1 MTTPTETTPR
11 PDRYRAL
18 IAQIVTLTLKGQIRS
33 KEQVYQ
39 MLNEG
44 VAIGTG
50 ELFERCLEAEVSQ
63 TQQLAE
69 METDELKQAKATR
82 QLRALK
88 TIQGEWERWQAQN
101 RVQAVLI
108 SAMASIQSAPGDD
121 RPRTLLQVID
131 PNEAQPL
138 TTEQVRQLA
147 KQLQTVP
154 EGEVQALGTAIAQGL
169 ADWETLEPHLVS
181 WLYEQSRNPLGF
193 GGVSEQRGPW
203 ALWAKHTQQ
212 PLLRSLLTTLANDRP
227 LADFLAAAADLTA
240 ADWLALTITLQ
251 WLQRGLV
258 RWFDRQPYDP
268 KLGKQFSI
276 ATFLTF
282 AVLWGQLANTVEQ
295 AAIVSAE
302 LQQTLANSCFQ
313 VMLQTL
319 RAFAQQPYFPLY
331 GGIFALFSTARL
343 RDTLDYLDVPLRQ
356 AAGTQEKARILTLLG
371 DSQRVLGNTEV
382 ALAFHEEAL
391 KIARSADDRACE
403 IANLNHLSRT
413 YAAQSDYGAAI
424 DQSQRA
430 LLLARQVGDRPG
442 EANALANL
450 GYSQVLAA
458 QQENADPETYETAVR
473 YLEQG
478 VQLAARQGDMPSL
491 ALCHHSLGIAYLVLQ
506 KPEAAI
512 AQLEQG
518 LQTARYAGDL
528 HLQALNFAYLAEAHY
543 SLQQLEQAIALG
555 CLGLYLLEQMAA
567 VTWRRVAGLLTII
580 QGQVGVEAFWQQVAQ
595 VRSAIVPVIGVDG
608 YDYLPQVLTEY
619 QRSL

>member
-1 MTTPTETTPR
+1 MTTLEATPL

-18 IAQIVTLTLKGQIRS
+18 ITQIVTMTLKGQIRS

-39 MLNEG
+39 MLSEG

-50 ELFERCLEAEVSQ
+50 ELFERCLEAKVSQ

-69 METDELKQAKATR
+69 TETDELKQAKATR

-88 TIQGEWERWQAQN
+88 TIQGEWERWQTQN
-101 RVQAVLI
+101 RVKAALV
-108 SAMASIQSAPGDD
+108 SATESILAADD
-121 RPRTLLQVID
+121 NDRLQIILQIID
-131 PNEAQPL
+131 PNQAQPL
-138 TTEQVRQLA
+138 TTDQVRQLA
-147 KQLQTVP
+147 QQLQAAP
-154 EGEVQALGTAIAQGL
+154 EAATQPLATAIARGL
-169 ADWETLEPHLVS
+169 ADWETLEPHLVG
-181 WLYEQSRNPLGF
+181 WLYEQSRNSLGF
-193 GGVSEQRGPW
+193 GGTSEQRGPW

-212 PLLRSLLTTLANDRP
+212 PWLRSLLTTLANDRP
-227 LADFLAAAADLTA
+227 LADFLATASDLTA

-268 KLGKQFSI
+268 KLGKQLSI

-282 AVLWGQLANTVEQ
+282 AVLWGQLASTVER
-295 AAIVSAE
+295 AAIASTG
-302 LQQTLANSCFQ
+302 LQSVLADACFQ
-313 VMLQTL
+313 VMLQIL
-319 RAFAQQPYFPLY
+319 RTFAQQPYFPLY

-356 AAGTQEKARILTLLG
+356 AEGTQGKARILTLLG
-371 DSQRVLGNTEV
+371 DSQRVLGNWEV

-391 KIARSADDRACE
+391 TIARSADDRACE

-413 YAAQSDYGAAI
+413 YAAQQDYGAAI

-430 LLLARQVGDRPG
+430 LLLARQVGDRAG

-458 QQENADPETYETAVR
+458 QQENADPETYETAVG

-478 VQLAARQGDMPSL
+478 VQLATRQSDMPSL

-506 KPEAAI
+506 DSQATI

-543 SLQQLEQAIALG
+543 NQQNLEAAIAFG
-555 CLGLYLLEQMAA
+555 CLGLYLLEQMGA
-567 VTWRRVAGLLTII
+567 VAWRRVAGLLTII
-580 QGQVGVEAFWQQVAQ
+580 QGQIGPENFWQQMAQ
-595 VRSAIVPVIGVDG
+595 ARSQIIPVIGVDG
-608 YDYLPQVLTEY
+608 YDHVPQVLTEY

>member
-1 MTTPTETTPR
+1 MTTPPTATPL

-18 IAQIVTLTLKGQIRS
+18 IAQIVTMTLKGQIRS

-44 VAIGTG
+44 VTIGTG
-50 ELFERCLEAEVSQ
+50 EIFERCLEAEVSQ
-63 TQQLAE
+63 TQQLADTA
-69 METDELKQAKATR
+69 TDELKQAKATR
-82 QLRALK
+82 QRRALK
-88 TIQGEWERWQAQN
+88 TIQGEWERWQTQN
-101 RVQAVLI
+101 RVKAALVRATETIL
-108 SAMASIQSAPGDD
+108 AADANN
-121 RPRTLLQVID
+121 RLQTILQILD
-131 PNEAQPL
+131 PNQTQPL
-138 TTEQVRQLA
+138 TIDQMRQLA
-147 KQLQTVP
+147 QQLQSLP
-154 EGEVQALGTAIAQGL
+154 DAEIQALATAIARGL

-181 WLYEQSRNPLGF
+181 WLYEQSRTPLGF
-193 GGVSEQRGPW
+193 GGASQARGPW

-227 LADFLAAAADLTA
+227 LPDFLAAADLTT

-251 WLQRGLV
+251 GLQRGLV
-258 RWFDRQPYDP
+258 RWCDRQPYDP
-268 KLGKQFSI
+268 KLGKQLSI

-282 AVLWGQLANTVEQ
+282 AVLWGQLASTVER
-295 AAIVSAE
+295 AAISSTVLPSA
-302 LQQTLANSCFQ
+302 LADACFQ
-313 VMLQTL
+313 VMLQVL
-319 RAFAQQPYFPLY
+319 RTFAQQPYFPLY

-356 AAGTQEKARILTLLG
+356 AEGTQEKARILTLLG
-371 DSQRVLGNTEV
+371 DSQRVLGNWEV

-391 KIARSADDRACE
+391 AIARSANDRACE

-413 YAAQSDYGAAI
+413 YAAQQNYAAAI

-430 LLLARQVGDRPG
+430 LLLARQGGDRPG

-478 VQLAARQGDMPSL
+478 VQLAERQQDIPSL

-506 KPEAAI
+506 DLPAAI

-543 SLQQLEQAIALG
+543 GLQNLAAAIALG

-567 VTWRRVAGLLTII
+567 VAWRRVAGLLTII
-580 QGQVGVEAFWQQVAQ
+580 QGQVGAAAFWEHVAQ
-595 VRSAIVPVIGVDG
+595 VRSQILPVIGVDG
-608 YDYLPQVLTEY
+608 YDHLPQVLTEY
-619 QRSL
+619 QRSLE

>member
-1 MTTPTETTPR
+1 MTPTPEATPR

-18 IAQIVTLTLKGQIRS
+18 ITQIVTMTLKGQIRS

-39 MLNEG
+39 MLNEA

-50 ELFERCLEAEVSQ
+50 EIFERCLDAEVSQ
-63 TQQLAE
+63 TQQLADT
-69 METDELKQAKATR
+69 ETDELKQAKATR

-88 TIQGEWERWQAQN
+88 TIQGEWERWQTQN
-101 RVQAVLI
+101 RVKAALV
-108 SAMASIQSAPGDD
+108 SATETILAADD
-121 RPRTLLQVID
+121 PDRLQTILQIID
-131 PNEAQPL
+131 PNQAQPL
-138 TTEQVRQLA
+138 TTDQVRQLA
-147 KQLQTVP
+147 QQLLSASDAETQTL
-154 EGEVQALGTAIAQGL
+154 ATAIAQGL

-193 GGVSEQRGPW
+193 GGTSEPRGPW

-212 PLLRSLLTTLANDRP
+212 PWLRSLLTTLANHHP
-227 LADFLAAAADLTA
+227 VSDFLAASSDLTA

-268 KLGKQFSI
+268 KLGKQLSI
-276 ATFLTF
+276 TTFLTF
-282 AVLWGQLANTVEQ
+282 AVLWGQLASTVER
-295 AAIVSAE
+295 ATITSTVLPS
-302 LQQTLANSCFQ
+302 TLADACFQ
-313 VMLQTL
+313 VMLQIL
-319 RAFAQQPYFPLY
+319 RTFAQQPYFPLY

-356 AAGTQEKARILTLLG
+356 APGTQEKARILTLLG

-391 KIARSADDRACE
+391 KIARSADDRTCE

-413 YAAQSDYGAAI
+413 YAAQQDYGAAI

-430 LLLARQVGDRPG
+430 LLLARQVGDRAG

-458 QQENADPETYETAVR
+458 QQENVDPETYEIAVR

-478 VQLAARQGDMPSL
+478 VQLAERQGDVPSL

-506 KPEAAI
+506 DPQAAI
-512 AQLEQG
+512 AELERG

-543 SLQQLEQAIALG
+543 SQQNLEAAIALG

-567 VTWRRVAGLLTII
+567 VAWRRVAGLLTII
-580 QGQVGVEAFWQQVAQ
+580 QGQVGAETFWQQVAQ
-595 VRSAIVPVIGVDG
+595 VRSQIIPVIGVDG
-608 YDYLPQVLTEY
+608 YDHLPQVLAEY

>member
-1 MTTPTETTPR
+1 MTTPTEATPL

-18 IAQIVTLTLKGQIRS
+18 IAEIVTLTLKGQIRS

-39 MLNEG
+39 RLQEE

-50 ELFERCLEAEVSQ
+50 EIFERCLEAEVSQ
-63 TQQLAE
+63 TQHLADT
-69 METDELKQAKATR
+69 ETDELKQAKATR

-88 TIQGEWERWQAQN
+88 TIQGEWERWQTQN
-101 RVQAVLI
+101 RVQAALA
-108 SAMASIQSAPGDD
+108 SATAKILAADEIARLQ
-121 RPRTLLQVID
+121 TILQVID
-131 PNEAQPL
+131 PNQTQPL
-138 TTEQVRQLA
+138 TTDQVRQLA
-147 KQLQTVP
+147 QQLQAVP
-154 EGEVQALGTAIAQGL
+154 DADIQILATAIARGL

-181 WLYEQSRNPLGF
+181 WLYEQSHNILGF
-193 GGVSEQRGPW
+193 GGTTEQRGPW

-212 PLLRSLLTTLANDRP
+212 PWLRSLLTTLAHDRP
-227 LADFLAAAADLTA
+227 LADFLATSGDLTA

-268 KLGKQFSI
+268 KLGKQLSI

-282 AVLWGQLANTVEQ
+282 AVLWGQLANTVDRV
-295 AAIVSAE
+295 AIASTVRQSI
-302 LQQTLANSCFQ
+302 LADACFQ
-313 VMLQTL
+313 VMLQVL

-356 AAGTQEKARILTLLG
+356 APGTQEKARILTLLG
-371 DSQRVLGNTEV
+371 DSQRVLGNWEV
-382 ALAFHEEAL
+382 AVAFHEEAL
-391 KIARSADDRACE
+391 TIARSANDRACE

-413 YAAQSDYGAAI
+413 YAAQSNYGAAI

-430 LLLARQVGDRPG
+430 LLLARQVGDRVG

-458 QQENADPETYETAVR
+458 QQENADPETYEMAIQ

-478 VQLAARQGDMPSL
+478 VQLAARQGDVPSL
-491 ALCHHSLGIAYLVLQ
+491 TLCHHSLGIAYLVLQ
-506 KPEAAI
+506 NPQAAI
-512 AQLEQG
+512 DQLERG
-518 LQTARYAGDL
+518 LQTARSVGDR

-543 SLQQLEQAIALG
+543 RLHNLEAAIALG

-567 VTWRRVAGLLTII
+567 VAWRRVAGLLTII
-580 QGQVGVEAFWQQVAQ
+580 QGQVGRDAFWQQVAQ
-595 VRSAIVPVIGVDG
+595 VRSQIIPVIGVDG
-608 YDYLPQVLTEY
+608 YDHLPQLLSDY